1 LIARSLEHPRQV
13 ELAGTGPQGSW
24 SEADTRPGKNTEP
37 TRSHPTSGIPVT
49 LQGSRCSRPRRR
61 PCRQRQARHAT
72 AEGD

>member
-13 ELAGTGPQGSW
+13 ELAGAGPQGS
-24 SEADTRPGKNTEP
+24 EAGGRYATWKEHRTH
-37 TRSHPTSGIPVT
+37 SIASGSGLPVT

-61 PCRQRQARHAT
+61 PCRQRQARQPP